1 MVNPGAFQGSRKIF
15 LQSQKAD
22 YRAGVVGGY
31 AADALAQIE
40 RKYLKRYPIDLPH
53 NEEPSPEWLAAVGDE
68 VPDKEQVG
76 PDLDALDED
85 ELAAA
90 MVKLEERRT
99 LLRFRK
105 AVSSL
110 LSSCDLNAYHC

>member
-15 LQSQKAD
+15 LKSQTSD
-22 YRAGVVGGY
+22 YQAGVVGGY
-31 AADALAQIE
+31 AANALAQIQ
-40 RKYLKRYPIDLPH
+40 RKYLKRFPIDLPH
-53 NEEPSPEWLAAVGDE
+53 NEEPSPEWLAAVDDE
-68 VPDKEQVG
+68 AAGEEHEG

-90 MVKLEERRT
+90 MVKLEERQS

-105 AVSSL
+105 AVSRCPM
-110 LSSCDLNAYHC
+110 SSCV